1 MNKKILP
8 AVNIALLLGM
18 LGVTVYIFK
27 RVREIDK
34 FLFDSPV
41 DDRITD
47 EEFPYGF
54 DDDDIDD
61 DEILHLADEFDDDYI
76 KNAQPTEE

>member
-34 FLFDSPV
+34 FLFDYPV
-41 DDRITD
+41 DDRIID
-47 EEFPYGF
+47 EEFPQF
-54 DDDDIDD
+54 N
-61 DEILHLADEFDDDYI
+61 DDYI
-76 KNAQPTEE
+76 KNAPPTEE